1 MKWEVKHDIAKK
13 VIDHFLDNAGYWQES
28 ESLSE
33 GLNEEEK
40 QIVSAEIDLMIASIR
55 KRYKLQERLPQQLDT
70 EEKEIA
76 HVATVE
82 PEPVA
87 GESKPK
93 RGRKTASTEKKATV
107 RKPRTKK
114 EEQEN
119 RPSE

>member
-1 MKWEVKHDIAKK
+1 M
-13 VIDHFLDNAGYWQES
+13 
-28 ESLSE
+28 
-33 GLNEEEK
+33 
-40 QIVSAEIDLMIASIR
+40 
-55 KRYKLQERLPQQLDT
+55 QERLPQQLET
-70 EEKEIA
+70 EEKEITHA
-76 HVATVE
+76 VIEEQKSTVE
-82 PEPVA
+82 PEQVA